1 MMEEPTIWNHWA
13 LKSDMSPAVR
23 PNEKNYSLQLVL
35 IRSRRNAVLKNY
47 RTKVTVVVFSSLIV
61 SVL

>member
-1 MMEEPTIWNHWA
+1 
-13 LKSDMSPAVR
+13 MSPAVR
-23 PNEKNYSLQLVL
+23 PKEKNCSLQLVL